1 MLRLLT
7 NDRLL
12 NQEVP
17 ASRRLTTDHHWTTIS
32 QLFEVSLQKQEE
44 QLDNPLSSWSS
55 GFPKIFRINFMFPFI
70 SHSGGLDEKPSFWI
84 AVERINFLRGNEAA
98 PITELL
104 STPMIITSLS
114 ICWSEYNDWLG
125 NKNGNL
131 MKTSRARIILIEK
144 HF

>member
-7 NDRLL
+7 NDLLL

-17 ASRRLTTDHHWTTIS
+17 ASHHN
-32 QLFEVSLQKQEE
+32 QLLNNHQSFVWSLVTEASKSNCCP
-44 QLDNPLSSWSS
+44 NPLSSWSS
-55 GFPKIFRINFMFPFI
+55 GFPKIFQINFMFPFI
-70 SHSGGLDEKPSFWI
+70 SHSDGLDEKPSFWI
-84 AVERINFLRGNEAA
+84 AVERINFLGGNEAA

-104 STPMIITSLS
+104 GTPMIITSPS

-131 MKTSRARIILIEK
+131 KKTNRARILLIEK
-144 HF
+144 HC